1 DTFTRDKLTLTA
13 GIRWD
18 RQDDAAL
25 SSTVEANP
33 MIPQWLPAVTFAG
46 DDAGVTFSDWSPRI
60 GIGYD
65 LFGTSQTVLRSNF
78 AVYYGQIGPGS
89 LSGILNPVGAAS
101 VSFPWNDANGD
112 RFVTLDEVTLER
124 SALIAFSG
132 NYDPDNPTALG
143 TPN

>member
-1 DTFTRDKLTLTA
+1 
-13 GIRWD
+13 
-18 RQDDAAL
+18 
-25 SSTVEANP
+25 
-33 MIPQWLPAVTFAG
+33 
-46 DDAGVTFSDWSPRI
+46 
-60 GIGYD
+60 
-65 LFGTSQTVLRSNF
+65 LRSNF
-78 AVYYGQIGPGS
+78 AVYYGQFGPGS

-143 TPN
+143 TPNSVDPSLGNERTREFTVSVDHLLRGDMAVSATYIYRKYDGFRYNQRQG